1 MDSLTISVSEKFAF
15 ANLKSNMPWSSVL
28 NHDSQ
33 IQRFR
38 QTIERDRL
46 ANTYLFV
53 GPSGIGKKRFAQQL
67 AEVLLCENRPEGF
80 ESCGT
85 CAACQQVAAKTHPDL
100 MWVSKPD
107 DSPIIPVKLF
117 IGDKEHRRQ
126 EGLCHDIGL
135 KPFRGGRK
143 IAIIDDADCFNQEG
157 ANSLLKTLEEPP
169 PKSLLIL
176 IGSSEQQQLPTIL
189 SRSQVIRFDA
199 LSSEQ
204 VLTILQ
210 RQADLQT
217 EIPLK
222 DLAIAAEGSV
232 EKALRLAD
240 QEVFD
245 FRRLLLKQLSSCDPA
260 QRQFSKSV
268 TGFVEAAGKDGFKKR
283 NRMLLIADFAVRFF
297 RLGYQRLMQI
307 ENDGDQEVFLSQQ
320 VDVAM
325 RHWQNLDLPMAG
337 EICGTAIDRCLDFQ
351 RHVLA
356 NANTANAVEAWLI
369 DLGQICRGQLMCR

>member
-1 MDSLTISVSEKFAF
+1 
-15 ANLKSNMPWSSVL
+15 MPWSAVL

-53 GPSGIGKKRFAQQL
+53 GPAGIGKKRFAQQL
-67 AEVLLCENRPEGF
+67 AEVLLCENRPDGF
-80 ESCGT
+80 ESCGMCT
-85 CAACQQVAAKTHPDL
+85 ACQQVQAKTHPDL

-107 DSPIIPVKLF
+107 DKAVIPVELF
-117 IGDKEHRRQ
+117 IGDDEHRRQ
-126 EGLCHDIGL
+126 VGLCHDMGL
-135 KPFRGGRK
+135 KPSRGGRK
-143 IAIIDDADCFNQEG
+143 IAIIDDADYFNQEG

-176 IGSSEQQQLPTIL
+176 IGTSEQQQLPTIL
-189 SRSQVIRFDA
+189 SRSQVVRFNA

-204 VLTILQ
+204 VLTIL
-210 RQADLQT
+210 RQQSDLQT
-217 EIPLK
+217 EIPLE
-222 DLAIAAEGSV
+222 DLAAASEGSV
-232 EKALRLAD
+232 ERAILLAD

-245 FRRLLLKQLSSCDPA
+245 FRRLLLKQLSSCDPS

-268 TGFVEAAGKDGFKKR
+268 TGFVEAAGKEGFKKR
-283 NRMLLIADFAVRFF
+283 NRMLQVGDFAVQFF

-307 ENDGDQEVFLSQQ
+307 ENAGEQEAFLSQQ
-320 VDVAM
+320 VDASM
-325 RHWQNLDLPMAG
+325 RHWQNLDLLIAG

-356 NANTANAVEAWLI
+356 NANIANAVEAWLI
-369 DLGQICRGQLMCR
+369 DLGQICRGQLVCR